1 MSAHK
6 KEEEHKDDDVA
17 QQIVTNNNDNS
28 ESVAAVEKNGVPKRK
43 KRRKRRRAS
52 SSEAA
57 KDELDMCRT
66 VQQRYGA
73 KRKVQD
79 DIKEAV
85 FNPCT
90 GEIFQPSSYARMM
103 ARSTEA
109 HLNRMLQPEP
119 PDDLVASNWL
129 CAFCLKP
136 SFADEQGELYG
147 PYFVRL
153 SSECQPPAELLLMMM
168 NCQTKILVKS
178 EPAEPNSSVTT
189 SAVHRGHH
197 SKGEPKANIA
207 TNSNSSNKMA
217 KHKNSSLT
225 RRCSATAKSGGVQGS
240 LDIWLHG
247 DCALWAPELFLVG
260 GRLPTLQL
268 HIQRYWE
275 QKCLICSGVGATI
288 PITYSQN
295 NDPPLV
301 SATPSISGS
310 SKTVS
315 DVVERRHFL
324 HYKCALENGYRLNSL
339 TYVCR
344 PPL

>member
-1 MSAHK
+1 MSAHQ
-6 KEEEHKDDDVA
+6 KEEEEDKDENIVA
-17 QQIVTNNNDNS
+17 NKNINS
-28 ESVAAVEKNGVPKRK
+28 ESVAAAEKSGVPKRK

-57 KDELDMCRT
+57 RDELDMCRT

-79 DIKEAV
+79 DIKEAL

-153 SSECQPPAELLLMMM
+153 SSECQPPAELLAMPAS
-168 NCQTKILVKS
+168 CQTKMLVKS

-197 SKGEPKANIA
+197 SKDEPKANIA
-207 TNSNSSNKMA
+207 TNSNSSNKVP
-217 KHKNSSLT
+217 KHKNSSPK
-225 RRCSATAKSGGVQGS
+225 RRRSATAKSGVQGS

-268 HIQRYWE
+268 HIQQYWK
-275 QKCLICSGVGATI
+275 QVGGINLLGHTF
-288 PITYSQN
+288 YY
-295 NDPPLV
+295 
-301 SATPSISGS
+301 
-310 SKTVS
+310 
-315 DVVERRHFL
+315 F
-324 HYKCALENGYRLNSL
+324 
-339 TYVCR
+339 
-344 PPL
+344 